1 MCEEF
6 IEERC
11 EKLIKREMSLSCNV
25 IGYQYLAF
33 YEAKG
38 AKLANKKPSF
48 IFKEPIGKPIHW
60 PFVPFL
66 KDITLGHD
74 LHLKEK
80 RREER
85 KICWLILKNTWPFT
99 C

>member
-48 IFKEPIGKPIHW
+48 IFKEPIGKTNTHW
-60 PFVPFL
+60 PLRTFL

-74 LHLKEK
+74 LHLKEN
-80 RREER
+80 R
-85 KICWLILKNTWPFT
+85 ICWLILKILGPLPVR
-99 C
+99 

>member
-1 MCEEF
+1 MRKLGTSFIPSLKRAYWNACMCEEF

-48 IFKEPIGKPIHW
+48 IFKEPIGKTNTHW
-60 PFVPFL
+60 PFVPF
-66 KDITLGHD
+66 
-74 LHLKEK
+74 
-80 RREER
+80 
-85 KICWLILKNTWPFT
+85 
-99 C
+99 

>member
-48 IFKEPIGKPIHW
+48 IFKEPIGKTNTHW
-60 PFVPFL
+60 PLVPF
-66 KDITLGHD
+66 
-74 LHLKEK
+74 
-80 RREER
+80 
-85 KICWLILKNTWPFT
+85 
-99 C
+99 